1 MCGATLFYA
10 RITLFVVV
18 IVRHNSISKSVIAV
32 FSSIISFKLSVI
44 KWADGPPIFGAGCG
58 ISFVPSSLTNRK
70 SIALMKVMAEKRYR
84 RR

>member
-44 KWADGPPIFGAGCG
+44 KWADGPSIFGVC
-58 ISFVPSSLTNRK
+58 
-70 SIALMKVMAEKRYR
+70 VMRNFICSQLVND
-84 RR
+84 